1 MSTVRDIEEHAAT
14 RTDAGLA
21 RLLVRAACG
30 EVSAFM
36 AFYDATCPL
45 VWRLETAR
53 HGGDTRQAADAAY
66 ERYHAAWLRAGSHR
80 TSGLG
85 PRAWLLSLQP
95 VPDPPC
101 VLGAATGERG

>member
-1 MSTVRDIEEHAAT
+1 MSIARDIEDPVTT

-30 EVSAFM
+30 EVRAFM
-36 AFYDATCPL
+36 AFYDATCAL

-53 HGGDTRQAADAAY
+53 HGDPERATDAAY
-66 ERYHAAWLRAGSHR
+66 ERYYAAWLRAGSHR
-80 TSGLG
+80 TSGLS

-101 VLGAATGERG
+101 ALRAATRERG